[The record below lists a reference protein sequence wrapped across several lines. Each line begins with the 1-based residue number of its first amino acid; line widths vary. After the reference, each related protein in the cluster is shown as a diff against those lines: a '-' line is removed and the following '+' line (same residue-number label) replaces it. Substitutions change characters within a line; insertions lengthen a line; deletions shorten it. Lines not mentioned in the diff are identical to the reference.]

1 MVKIKFLFVCL
12 SYRFDIRL
20 MREGRMKGQA
30 FVTLPGTEQAKQ
42 AVADVNAFV
51 LKGKPMA
58 VVSSRRIHVISFVF
72 SSSVHHSVYLLL
84 HLSFLIFFRWVFFF
98 PSTLGVLRVCVWWGG
113 DKNERCICV
122 STGV

>member
-1 MVKIKFLFVCL
+1 
-12 SYRFDIRL
+12 
-20 MREGRMKGQA
+20 MKGQA

-84 HLSFLIFFRWVFFF
+84 HLSFLIFFRWVFFSPLPWVF
-98 PSTLGVLRVCVWWGG
+98 FEYVYGGEEIRMKGVYV
-113 DKNERCICV
+113 
-122 STGV
+122 

>member
-1 MVKIKFLFVCL
+1 MVKIKFSFICL

-58 VVSSRRIHVISFVF
+58 VVSSRRIHVIP
-72 SSSVHHSVYLLL
+72 SSVHHSVY
-84 HLSFLIFFRWVFFF
+84 
-98 PSTLGVLRVCVWWGG
+98 
-113 DKNERCICV
+113 
-122 STGV
+122 